1 VAFPQCSLS
10 LSDKTKYTFSHLH
23 IICITYP
30 LLRPHLRLLFL
41 PLAAGGATGST
52 AGAMAGA
59 AGGTAAA
66 CADDDAAVTAD
77 FLSIP

>member
-10 LSDKTKYTFSHLH
+10 LSDKTKYSHFLTSAHHLH
-23 IICITYP
+23 YP
-30 LLRPHLRLLFL
+30 LLRPHLLLLFL
-41 PLAAGGATGST
+41 PLAAGGATGCT

-66 CADDDAAVTAD
+66 CADDDAAVTAA